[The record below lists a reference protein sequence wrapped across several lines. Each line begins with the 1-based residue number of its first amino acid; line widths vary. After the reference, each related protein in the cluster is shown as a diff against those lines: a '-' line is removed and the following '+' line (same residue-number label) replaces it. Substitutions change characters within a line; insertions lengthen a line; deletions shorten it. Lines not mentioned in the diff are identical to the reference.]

1 MLLLRIVAL
10 LLIAAGAWA
19 LAFGEIRYT
28 KDSKDLKIGPI
39 ELAMRQQETRA
50 IPQWAGLGAIGVG
63 VVLLRVRGRKR

>member
-39 ELAMRQQETRA
+39 ELAMRQQETIA
-50 IPQWAGLGAIGVG
+50 IPQWAGFGAIGVG
-63 VVLLRVRGRKR
+63 VVLLLVRGRKR

>member
-19 LAFGEIRYT
+19 LAAGEFSYT

-39 ELAMRQQETRA
+39 ELAMSQKETVS

-63 VVLLRVRGRKR
+63 VVLLLVRGRKR